1 VPPPNPQHPGNG
13 WGRWIDPMEGAF
25 AVLLPVTWGVQGGT
39 YRVPPHGLPE
49 HRFEARGDRDGL
61 LRVRFGGQ
69 AWQFQDAPGMPAMGG
84 MLGGLMQMF
93 GGMTGMPGVEALPY
107 CDAASFASSWLLP
120 RAKQNLP
127 DVTIERVEPRP
138 DVEAI
143 ARQKVGMDAAA
154 RGLGGYQVDSSAVD
168 VRARYTENGT
178 SFAEILRVLTTRLR
192 APAMGWMTGT
202 MPPTI
207 WFGEIAFSFRAP
219 HDRFAESEATLR
231 AIAES
236 MQRNPA
242 WEAQQVQSDNARAL
256 AMQQQNMMRQRQ
268 ISQTLSETSD
278 IVSNGYW
285 SRQQIHQEHE
295 AGRQAMGSAPG
306 GDWAHEWSN
315 AMLGWED
322 RYDEA
327 GNHFQVSAG
336 HERLWRDNQNNV
348 VVGNALTNPDPTWHE
363 LKKPGE

>member
-1 VPPPNPQHPGNG
+1 
-13 WGRWIDPMEGAF
+13 MEGAF

-39 YRVPPHGLPE
+39 YRVPPYGLPE

-69 AWQFQDAPGMPAMGG
+69 AWQFQDAPQMPAMGG
-84 MLGGLMQMF
+84 MFGGLMQMV
-93 GGMTGMPGVEALPY
+93 GGMPGMPGVQSLPF
-107 CDAASFASSWLLP
+107 CDAANFTSSWILP
-120 RAKQNLP
+120 QARKGMP
-127 DVTIERVEPRP
+127 DVTIEHVEHKP
-138 DVEAI
+138 DVEAM

-154 RGLGGYQVDSSAVD
+154 RGMGGYQVDCSAAD
-168 VRARYTENGT
+168 LRARYTENGT
-178 SFAEILRVLTTRLR
+178 SFTEVLRVLTTRLR
-192 APAMGWMTGT
+192 SGAMGWMTGM

-219 HDRFAESEATLR
+219 CDRFAESETTLR

-242 WEAQQVQSDNARAL
+242 WEMQQVQSDNARAM
-256 AMQQQNMMRQRQ
+256 AMAQQNMARQRQ
-268 ISQTLSETSD
+268 ISRTLSETSD
-278 IVSNGYW
+278 IVSSGYW
-285 SRQQIHQEHE
+285 SREQIHQEHE
-295 AGRQAMGSAPG
+295 AGRQATNSAPG

-322 RYDEA
+322 RSDEN
-327 GNHFQVSAG
+327 GNHYQVSAG
-336 HERLWRDNQNNV
+336 HERLWRDNQGNV
-348 VVGNALTNPDPTWHE
+348 YAGNQLTNPDPTWHE